1 MNFLCDS
8 TESQSVRILGQH
20 VVLRWSGDIGQW
32 AALADQELD
41 LALVLD
47 PPAPEDALEAFL
59 LRDGFQHVLE
69 GLGGAGGGVFDGGA
83 RFEGHDGDFGGW

>member
-1 MNFLCDS
+1 
-8 TESQSVRILGQH
+8 VRILGQH